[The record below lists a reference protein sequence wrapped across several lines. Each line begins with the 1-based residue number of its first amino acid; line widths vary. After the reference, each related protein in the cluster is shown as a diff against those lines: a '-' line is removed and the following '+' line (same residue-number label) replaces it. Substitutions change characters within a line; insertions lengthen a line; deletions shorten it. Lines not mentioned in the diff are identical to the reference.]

1 MDSRTPS
8 IRALPPEV
16 VAQIKSS
23 TLITHLTGVVSELI
37 KNSLDAEARTIT
49 VKVDFQKGGCVVED
63 DGCGIPPKEFRES
76 GGIGK
81 LHRMYSPCFRCLLR
95 LRLKCAG

>member
-23 TLITHLTGVVSELI
+23 TLITSLTGVISELI
-37 KNSLDAEARTIT
+37 KNSLDAEARRITI
-49 VKVDFQKGGCVVED
+49 KVDFQKGGCTVED
-63 DGCGIPPKEFRES
+63 DGCGIPPDEFQENGS
-76 GGIGK
+76 IGK
-81 LHRMYSPCFRCLLR
+81 LHRMSSQ
-95 LRLKCAG
+95 